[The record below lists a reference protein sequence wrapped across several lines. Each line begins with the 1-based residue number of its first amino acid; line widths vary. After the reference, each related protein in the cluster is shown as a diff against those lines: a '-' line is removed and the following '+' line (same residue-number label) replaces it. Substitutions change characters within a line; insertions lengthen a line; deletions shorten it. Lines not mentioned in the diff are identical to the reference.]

1 MHNKKENIDCL
12 FIGHNEMSFT
22 QYEKTLRKM
31 GVNSGAYR
39 DLNLNFLRYNNS
51 PYSAAE
57 ILNLFCRDG
66 NGSTSNPLSTPLR
79 MGETFSSAIAYLG
92 TYLDRRGFT
101 FDYINSFQE
110 EKQELSKKLTQENI
124 LLIAIITTLYVS
136 VFPVL
141 EIMNFIKKYNPQVR
155 IVIGGPFISNQVRIQ
170 DPEGLAHLFKLINA
184 DFYVNSSQGEAA
196 LVELLHALKNNTPPD
211 RVNNIYY
218 KINTPGGNEYAA
230 AAVKRENNR
239 LSENMVNW
247 ALFADRV
254 EEHVG
259 IRTSISCPFSC
270 AFCGFPRHAGKY
282 QTAEVDKIK
291 AELDG
296 LAQIKSI
303 TGVNFIDDTFNV
315 PAKRFKEIL
324 RMMIKNKYQ
333 FQWNSHLRC
342 QFADKEMVELMK
354 ESGCEGVF
362 LGIESG
368 NDEILK
374 NMNKV
379 ASVDK
384 YFKGISLLK
393 EYEILTFGSFIIGF
407 PGETPETVRDTFRF
421 IEKSD
426 LDFYRAQL
434 WYCDTITPIWEQ
446 KEKYRIK
453 GSQFE
458 WSHHTMSAQQACALI
473 DRAFLDIEK
482 PLWVPQYNFEFE
494 AIFHLLHRGLTLE
507 QVKRFISAFNSGIKE
522 KLRNPTREEI
532 SFDVLKKLKASCRK
546 SGEPDKAL
554 EQVNNKDKL
563 IENYGADFDF

>member
-1 MHNKKENIDCL
+1 
-12 FIGHNEMSFT
+12 
-22 QYEKTLRKM
+22 
-31 GVNSGAYR
+31 
-39 DLNLNFLRYNNS
+39 
-51 PYSAAE
+51 
-57 ILNLFCRDG
+57 
-66 NGSTSNPLSTPLR
+66 
-79 MGETFSSAIAYLG
+79 
-92 TYLDRRGFT
+92 
-101 FDYINSFQE
+101 
-110 EKQELSKKLTQENI
+110 
-124 LLIAIITTLYVS
+124 
-136 VFPVL
+136 
-141 EIMNFIKKYNPQVR
+141 
-155 IVIGGPFISNQVRIQ
+155 
-170 DPEGLAHLFKLINA
+170 
-184 DFYVNSSQGEAA
+184 
-196 LVELLHALKNNTPPD
+196 
-211 RVNNIYY
+211 
-218 KINTPGGNEYAA
+218 
-230 AAVKRENNR
+230 
-239 LSENMVNW
+239 MVNW

-282 QTAEVDKIK
+282 QTAAVDKIK

-333 FQWNSHLRC
+333 FQWNSHFRC

-379 ASVDK
+379 ASADK

-407 PGETPETVRDTFRF
+407 PGETAETVRDTSRF
-421 IEKSD
+421 IEKSG
-426 LDFYRAQL
+426 LDFYRAQP

-446 KEKYRIK
+446 KEEYRIK

-458 WSHHTMSAQQACALI
+458 WSHHTMSAQQACDLI
-473 DRAFLDIEK
+473 DRAFLTIEK

-494 AIFHLLHRGLTLE
+494 AIFHLLHRGITLE

-522 KLRNPTREEI
+522 KLPNPSREEI

-546 SGEPDKAL
+546 SGEPDKEL
-554 EQVNNKDKL
+554 EEINHSDKL
-563 IENYGADFDF
+563 TADFDF